1 MMSES
6 IFDMINRNNNN
17 AAGVADDAQGNLE
30 AEFQTIVPGGYLGN
44 VEIWSKQIDKE
55 DGPHSCTLRWMHT
68 KRLRILILRK
78 MTHSHRL
85 KTGKTR

>member
-17 AAGVADDAQGNLE
+17 ATGVADDAQGNLE

-44 VEIWSKQIDKE
+44 VEIWSKQTDEE
-55 DGPHSCTLRWMHT
+55 DGTSFLYLALDAYEEVEDLDLAYDDAFT
-68 KRLRILILRK
+68 
-78 MTHSHRL
+78 SVED
-85 KTGKTR
+85 